1 MKRYFLPIL
10 FLAAFYSCSVKKQ
23 AASYNARTIAPATT
37 PIAVNGKVMANIW
50 MQRSAEYKAL
60 CFQAYNLAHLR
71 LDQSLAQT
79 SAKPKAIVTDID
91 ETVLDNSPH
100 DMSEALEGKDFD
112 LKTWKEWT
120 AKAAADTLAGAAS
133 FLKYAASKGVEVFYI
148 TNREESE
155 RAGTLKNLQKFNL
168 PNADNEHLLL
178 KQATSSKETR
188 RNQVLQTHEIV
199 MLLGD
204 NLADFSALFEH
215 KNYEDR
221 LQNTQRQ
228 AAEFGKKFIVLPNP
242 AYGDWE
248 SVLYQY
254 KYQLKAAQKD
264 SVLKKWAI
272 KEAY

>member
-1 MKRYFLPIL
+1 MKKIFLPFLIL
-10 FLAAFYSCSVKKQ
+10 LLSACSLQKPQNLADKRSITN
-23 AASYNARTIAPATT
+23 AA
-37 PIAVNGKVMANIW
+37 PIAINGKIMANIW

-71 LDQSLAQT
+71 LDQSLTQT
-79 SAKPKAIVTDID
+79 AAKPRAIVTDID

-120 AKAAADTLAGAAS
+120 AKAAADTIAGAGS
-133 FLKYAASKGVEVFYI
+133 FLKYVASKGVEVFYI
-148 TNREESE
+148 TNRDEDE

-178 KQATSSKETR
+178 KQTTSGKEPR
-188 RNQVLQTHEIV
+188 RQQVLQNHEIV
-199 MLLGD
+199 LLLGD
-204 NLADFSALFEH
+204 NLSDFSTLFD
-215 KNYEDR
+215 KKQYEER
-221 LQNTQRQ
+221 LQNTQNQ
-228 AAEFGKKFIVLPNP
+228 SAVFGKKFIVLPNP

-248 SVLYQY
+248 SALYQY
-254 KYQLKAAQKD
+254 NYQLKAAQKD

-272 KEAY
+272 KEAN